1 MKERFRKI
9 SSRAST
15 LAGSAGVFILAAAS
29 IAVWFI
35 TGPIFNFSD
44 TWQLVINT
52 GTTIVTFLMV
62 FLIQNT
68 QNRDSRA
75 IQLKLDELIRST
87 KGARMRYVG
96 LEDFSD
102 EDLADIEEEIRAI
115 TQLPASQR
123 ALRKLHDKISSEKE
137 RRSNERHRK
146 LHLWQVDSFLL
157 EYYSYEKQYSPTG
170 LSPGRI

>member
-1 MKERFRKI
+1 
-9 SSRAST
+9 
-15 LAGSAGVFILAAAS
+15 
-29 IAVWFI
+29 
-35 TGPIFNFSD
+35 
-44 TWQLVINT
+44 
-52 GTTIVTFLMV
+52 MV

-146 LHLWQVDSFLL
+146 LHL
-157 EYYSYEKQYSPTG
+157 
-170 LSPGRI
+170 

>member
-1 MKERFRKI
+1 MLTSMKEHFRKI

-15 LAGSAGVFILAAAS
+15 LAGSAGVFILAAIS
-29 IAVWFI
+29 IVIWFI
-35 TGPIFNFSD
+35 SGPIFSFSD

-68 QNRDSRA
+68 QNRDSKA

-123 ALRKLHDKISSEKE
+123 ALRKLHDKISTEKE
-137 RRSNERHRK
+137 RRRNDKQHR
-146 LHLWQVDSFLL
+146 LHF
-157 EYYSYEKQYSPTG
+157 
-170 LSPGRI
+170 

>member
-1 MKERFRKI
+1 
-9 SSRAST
+9 
-15 LAGSAGVFILAAAS
+15 
-29 IAVWFI
+29 
-35 TGPIFNFSD
+35 
-44 TWQLVINT
+44 
-52 GTTIVTFLMV
+52 MV

-68 QNRDSRA
+68 QNRDSKA

-123 ALRKLHDKISSEKE
+123 ALRKLHDKISTEKE
-137 RRSNERHRK
+137 RRRNDKQHK
-146 LHLWQVDSFLL
+146 LHFWHSLKFLL
-157 EYYSYEKQYSPTG
+157 EYYSYEKQYSPTR

>member
-1 MKERFRKI
+1 MLMIMKEHFRKI

-68 QNRDSRA
+68 RA

-137 RRSNERHRK
+137 RRSNEKRRK
-146 LHLWQVDSFLL
+146 THF
-157 EYYSYEKQYSPTG
+157 
-170 LSPGRI
+170 